1 MAVRQAPT
9 SVVQNVISALVED
22 PAELRRAAAAASNA
36 AVLPG
41 TEAADAVDALPASE
55 AGQVA
60 VQLDADE
67 LLKQAE
73 EQAGDQFQGLLDSKG
88 LNRLVTSFHRKASR
102 LSCSCLCDSA
112 CMWFSASHLGY
123 FLLQYK
129 ENLEM
134 RTRYADE
141 PQKFMESEL
150 DLDEEVKKLMA
161 IAGSPELYP
170 DFVGTSTVETLLS
183 LLTHQ
188 NTDIVADVIGV
199 FEDLTDADVIEDSV

>member
-1 MAVRQAPT
+1 MYNYLVQAIT
-9 SVVQNVISALVED
+9 VTLLNK
-22 PAELRRAAAAASNA
+22 R
-36 AVLPG
+36 
-41 TEAADAVDALPASE
+41 
-55 AGQVA
+55 GQ
-60 VQLDADE
+60 
-67 LLKQAE
+67 
-73 EQAGDQFQGLLDSKG
+73 
-88 LNRLVTSFHRKASR
+88 
-102 LSCSCLCDSA
+102 
-112 CMWFSASHLGY
+112 M
-123 FLLQYK
+123 LLQYK

-170 DFVGTSTVETLLS
+170 DFLRTNTVETLLT

-199 FEDLTDADVIEDSV
+199 FEDLTDADVIEDAVSINLLGIDKSLPVIP

>member
-1 MAVRQAPT
+1 MPV
-9 SVVQNVISALVED
+9 SS
-22 PAELRRAAAAASNA
+22 
-36 AVLPG
+36 
-41 TEAADAVDALPASE
+41 
-55 AGQVA
+55 
-60 VQLDADE
+60 QLA
-67 LLKQAE
+67 
-73 EQAGDQFQGLLDSKG
+73 
-88 LNRLVTSFHRKASR
+88 
-102 LSCSCLCDSA
+102 
-112 CMWFSASHLGY
+112 
-123 FLLQYK
+123 LLQYK

-170 DFVGTSTVETLLS
+170 DFVRTSTVETLLT

-199 FEDLTDADVIEDSV
+199 FEDLTDADVIEDSVGSTSLHSGYCSMDLLLHSTLWHLLVL

>member
-1 MAVRQAPT
+1 M
-9 SVVQNVISALVED
+9 
-22 PAELRRAAAAASNA
+22 
-36 AVLPG
+36 
-41 TEAADAVDALPASE
+41 
-55 AGQVA
+55 
-60 VQLDADE
+60 
-67 LLKQAE
+67 
-73 EQAGDQFQGLLDSKG
+73 
-88 LNRLVTSFHRKASR
+88 
-102 LSCSCLCDSA
+102 
-112 CMWFSASHLGY
+112 SH
-123 FLLQYK
+123 LQYK

-170 DFVGTSTVETLLS
+170 IFVQTNTVETLLT

-199 FEDLTDADVIEDSV
+199 FEDLTDADVIEDSVRESCLSPCCSAVQDNNVKTYHASPFCTQLMPAKLQCMAASVSL

>member
-1 MAVRQAPT
+1 M
-9 SVVQNVISALVED
+9 
-22 PAELRRAAAAASNA
+22 
-36 AVLPG
+36 
-41 TEAADAVDALPASE
+41 
-55 AGQVA
+55 
-60 VQLDADE
+60 
-67 LLKQAE
+67 
-73 EQAGDQFQGLLDSKG
+73 
-88 LNRLVTSFHRKASR
+88 
-102 LSCSCLCDSA
+102 
-112 CMWFSASHLGY
+112 
-123 FLLQYK
+123 LLQYK

-170 DFVGTSTVETLLS
+170 DFLRTNTVETLLT

-199 FEDLTDADVIEDSV
+199 FEDLTDADVIEDAVSINLLGIDKSLPVIP

>member
-1 MAVRQAPT
+1 MLLLCAV
-9 SVVQNVISALVED
+9 ALVCFSLVCL
-22 PAELRRAAAAASNA
+22 ANLTHILVR
-36 AVLPG
+36 V
-41 TEAADAVDALPASE
+41 
-55 AGQVA
+55 
-60 VQLDADE
+60 
-67 LLKQAE
+67 
-73 EQAGDQFQGLLDSKG
+73 QFQGLLDSKG
-88 LNRLVTSFHRKASR
+88 LNRLVTSFHRKASGLDCPDNAAHQCMS
-102 LSCSCLCDSA
+102 LSLRQP
-112 CMWFSASHLGY
+112 HLM
-123 FLLQYK
+123 LQYK

-170 DFVGTSTVETLLS
+170 DLLRTSTVETLLT

>member
-1 MAVRQAPT
+1 M
-9 SVVQNVISALVED
+9 
-22 PAELRRAAAAASNA
+22 
-36 AVLPG
+36 
-41 TEAADAVDALPASE
+41 
-55 AGQVA
+55 
-60 VQLDADE
+60 
-67 LLKQAE
+67 
-73 EQAGDQFQGLLDSKG
+73 QFQGLLDSKG
-88 LNRLVTSFHRKASR
+88 LNRLVTSFHRKASHLDRPDGMAHQCMSLSLR
-102 LSCSCLCDSA
+102 LLDR
-112 CMWFSASHLGY
+112 L
-123 FLLQYK
+123 LLQYK

-170 DFVGTSTVETLLS
+170 DLLRTSTVETLLT

>member
-1 MAVRQAPT
+1 MYNYLVQAIT
-9 SVVQNVISALVED
+9 VTLLNK
-22 PAELRRAAAAASNA
+22 R
-36 AVLPG
+36 
-41 TEAADAVDALPASE
+41 
-55 AGQVA
+55 GQ
-60 VQLDADE
+60 
-67 LLKQAE
+67 
-73 EQAGDQFQGLLDSKG
+73 
-88 LNRLVTSFHRKASR
+88 
-102 LSCSCLCDSA
+102 
-112 CMWFSASHLGY
+112 M
-123 FLLQYK
+123 LLQYK

-170 DFVGTSTVETLLS
+170 DFVRTNTVETLLT

-199 FEDLTDADVIEDSV
+199 FEDLTDADVIEDAVSINLLGIDKSLPVIP

>member
-1 MAVRQAPT
+1 M
-9 SVVQNVISALVED
+9 
-22 PAELRRAAAAASNA
+22 
-36 AVLPG
+36 
-41 TEAADAVDALPASE
+41 
-55 AGQVA
+55 
-60 VQLDADE
+60 
-67 LLKQAE
+67 
-73 EQAGDQFQGLLDSKG
+73 
-88 LNRLVTSFHRKASR
+88 
-102 LSCSCLCDSA
+102 
-112 CMWFSASHLGY
+112 
-123 FLLQYK
+123 LQYK

-170 DFVGTSTVETLLS
+170 DLLRTSTVETLLT

>member
-1 MAVRQAPT
+1 MLMMVC
-9 SVVQNVISALVED
+9 SAERV
-22 PAELRRAAAAASNA
+22 PVS
-36 AVLPG
+36 
-41 TEAADAVDALPASE
+41 S
-55 AGQVA
+55 
-60 VQLDADE
+60 QLA
-67 LLKQAE
+67 
-73 EQAGDQFQGLLDSKG
+73 
-88 LNRLVTSFHRKASR
+88 
-102 LSCSCLCDSA
+102 
-112 CMWFSASHLGY
+112 
-123 FLLQYK
+123 LLQYK

-170 DFVGTSTVETLLS
+170 DFVRTSTVETLLT

-199 FEDLTDADVIEDSV
+199 FEDLTDADVIEDSVGSNSLAPSRVHALLRICCCIQHSASSHLLVLRRD